1 MNKTDAV
8 LLFGLDNKY
17 KPEDLKKTYHKL
29 ALKYHPDK
37 NKSEEAKEMFQR
49 INEAYELL
57 QGFSP
62 EEIEHIQRP
71 EYGELL
77 KTFLKSFID
86 ENIVRLIIDKVI
98 QLREERGITLLKRIH
113 PVLLKK
119 IMDILNHY
127 SDIFSFSKEFVDE
140 MNEVNNDKRLIIHP
154 TLEDLFEDK
163 VLKMVIEDE
172 TYLVPLWHHHLI
184 FDGIDKE
191 IHVECFPILG
201 EDITID
207 EYNHLHIKI
216 VRTWSSIW
224 SSLNID
230 YEIGGNKFSIPREQL
245 VIKDY
250 QEYVFRN
257 RGIPLIQLNKMYDV
271 SRRGDVHF
279 YIQIVL

>member
-1 MNKTDAV
+1 MNKIDAI
-8 LLFGLDNKY
+8 LLIGLEKNY
-17 KPEDLKKTYHKL
+17 KPEDLKKAYHRM

-57 QGFSP
+57 QGSYY
-62 EEIEHIQRP
+62 EQRQNP
-71 EYGELL
+71 EYADLL
-77 KTFLKSFID
+77 KTFLKSFVD
-86 ENIVRLIIDKVI
+86 ENIVRLVIDKLI

-113 PVLLKK
+113 PALLKK

-127 SDIFSFSKEFVDE
+127 SDVFSFSKEFVDE
-140 MNEVNNDKRLIIHP
+140 MNELNNDKRLILHP

-163 VLKMVIEDE
+163 VFKMVIEDE

-191 IHVECFPILG
+191 IHVECFPILAD
-201 EDITID
+201 DITID

-230 YEIGGNKFSIPREQL
+230 YEIGGKLFSIPREQL

-279 YIQIVL
+279 YIQIIV

>member
-1 MNKTDAV
+1 MNKTDAI
-8 LLFGLDNKY
+8 LLFELDKKY
-17 KPEDLKKTYHKL
+17 NPEDLKKTYHRL

-49 INEAYELL
+49 INEAYEVL
-57 QGFSP
+57 QGSDYQETEP
-62 EEIEHIQRP
+62 QNP
-71 EYGELL
+71 EYADLL
-77 KTFLKSFID
+77 KTFLKSFVD
-86 ENIVRLIIDKVI
+86 ENIVRLVIDKLI

-113 PVLLKK
+113 PALLKK

-140 MNEVNNDKRLIIHP
+140 MNELNNDKRLILHP

-163 VLKMVIEDE
+163 VFKMVIEDE

-191 IHVECFPILG
+191 IHVECFPILA
-201 EDITID
+201 EDVTID

-224 SSLNID
+224 SSSTID
-230 YEIGGNKFSIPREQL
+230 CEIGGKLFSIPREQL
-245 VIKDY
+245 VINDY

-279 YIQIVL
+279 YIQIIV

>member
-1 MNKTDAV
+1 MNKKDAI
-8 LLFGLDNKY
+8 LLIGLDKNY
-17 KPEDLKKTYHKL
+17 KPEDVKKAYHRL

-37 NKSEEAKEMFQR
+37 NKSEEAKEMFQK
-49 INEAYELL
+49 INEAYEVL
-57 QGFSP
+57 QGSQT
-62 EEIEHIQRP
+62 ETSQREPTP
-71 EYGELL
+71 EYSELL
-77 KTFLKSFID
+77 KIFLKSFVD
-86 ENIVRLIIDKVI
+86 ENIVRLVIDKLI

-140 MNEVNNDKRLIIHP
+140 MNEVNNDKKFILHP
-154 TLEDLFEDK
+154 TLEDLFEEK
-163 VLKMVIEDE
+163 VFKMVIEDE

-184 FDGIDKE
+184 FDGVDKE
-191 IHVECFPILG
+191 LHVECFPILA

-216 VRTWSSIW
+216 VRTWTDIW
-224 SSLNID
+224 ASETID
-230 YEIGGNKFSIPREQL
+230 YNIGGKVFSIPREQL

-279 YIQIVL
+279 YIQIIH